1 MSMYYVATRASF
13 KEMESAVGTRVS
25 RLNQKMA
32 TTLRKAAMSLGIR
45 QNTRDGGRLEFY
57 QVDQSGFTML
67 TDSGHKMFAVLK
79 GAVNV
84 RPLAWLDRDAMISA
98 INAVNA
104 KYGHRMDNP
113 THRKYLAE
121 LKATTEALLTKLED
135 DVVAEKPKHSN
146 PGFAVG
152 DMITHSAGYRETY
165 PAVITK
171 ITEAGYQYQVYVPR
185 TRLYRSSTVAQDVL
199 IFKDAT
205 GSGNDWD
212 GEITIPYQANKIWF
226 ELAPKKHNRRWS
238 TKPYC
243 GPGQTDADYHA
254 YWYMD

>member
-32 TTLRKAAMSLGIR
+32 ITLRKAAMSLGIK

-98 INAVNA
+98 INTVNV

-135 DVVAEKPKHSN
+135 DVVAQKPKHTN

-152 DMITHSAGYRETY
+152 DMITHSGGYRETY

-185 TRLYRSSTVAQDVL
+185 DKIYRHHGAHQ
-199 IFKDAT
+199 AT
-205 GSGNDWD
+205 QYVDSKGWGNEWD
-212 GEITIPYQANKIWF
+212 GDITIPYQANKDRF
-226 ELAPKKHNRRWS
+226 ELLLKKHNRRWS
-238 TKPYC
+238 TKPWC
-243 GPGQTDADYHA
+243 GPGQTDANYHSS
-254 YWYMD
+254 WSMD